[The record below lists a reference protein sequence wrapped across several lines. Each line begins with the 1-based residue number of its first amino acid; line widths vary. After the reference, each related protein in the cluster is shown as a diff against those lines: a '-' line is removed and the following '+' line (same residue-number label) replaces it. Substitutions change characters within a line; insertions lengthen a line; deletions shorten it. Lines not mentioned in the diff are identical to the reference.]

1 MSNPTP
7 IKVIVDDRIRI
18 MSAALAATNFPQS
31 AQERK
36 RHHAHAHARALI
48 KHLSERDMKKHP
60 AIVAIQGL
68 LDEGTPLEALFTLV
82 MSFQLPKFT
91 VDSLPQWLPAGLNT
105 QLWDFYEKAE
115 LAAFFEDGSKVWESA
130 EAQSKH
136 VFEKVYFK
144 ETLAPFLGDVSEELM
159 FMPNILWPADR
170 ELGIRVD
177 NQLIAIVPP
186 ALAWGESPP
195 WPFDEESMVAIHVYP
210 GALSQYARILLQTYL
225 HENAEKVSVAVEKE
239 LPVGDLMAAEYPSWE
254 EQFIALFKSAVVA
267 IYLEDFMNPTEA
279 RGYIL
284 MEKKVH
290 NMTILPGTISVLR
303 RFLQEKGN
311 RYETLADF
319 LTVFPAQLRV
329 AKRII
334 TM

>member
-7 IKVIVDDRIRI
+7 INIIIDDRIRL
-18 MSAALAATNFPQS
+18 MSAALAATTFPQS

-48 KHLSERDMKKHP
+48 RHLAEREMKKHP
-60 AIVAIQGL
+60 AIMALQGL
-68 LDEGTPLEALFTLV
+68 LDEGTPLEALFTLA
-82 MSFQLPKFT
+82 MSLQWPKLT
-91 VDSLPQWLPAGLNT
+91 ADTLPQWVPSGFNS

-115 LAAFFEDGSKVWESA
+115 LAAFFEKASKVWEIA
-130 EAQSKH
+130 ESQAKH
-136 VFEKVYFK
+136 VFETVYFK
-144 ETLAPFLGDVSEELM
+144 ETLQPFLGDIPENFA

-170 ELGIRVD
+170 DIGIRVD
-177 NQLIAIVPP
+177 NQLVAIVPP

-195 WPFDEESMVAIHVYP
+195 WPYDEESMMAIHVYP
-210 GALSQYARILLQTYL
+210 GAVSEYARILLTTYL
-225 HENAEKVSVAVEKE
+225 HENAEKVSVATEKD
-239 LPVGDLMAAEYPSWE
+239 LPVGDLMASEYPSWE
-254 EQFIALFKSAVVA
+254 EQFVALFKSAIVA
-267 IYLEDFMNPTEA
+267 IYLEDFMNPTES

-303 RFLQEKGN
+303 RFLQEKGK
-311 RYETLADF
+311 RYNTLADF
-319 LTVFPAQLRV
+319 LTVFPTQLRV

>member
-7 IKVIVDDRIRI
+7 ISIIVDGRIRL
-18 MSAALAATNFPQS
+18 MSAALAATNFPQM
-31 AQERK
+31 AQQRK
-36 RHHAHAHARALI
+36 RHHAHAHARATI
-48 KHLSERDMKKHP
+48 KYLQERDMSKHP
-60 AIVAIQGL
+60 AIMALQGL
-68 LDEGTPLEALFTLV
+68 LDQGTPLEAFFTGV
-82 MSFQLPKFT
+82 MHFQWPGLAA
-91 VDSLPQWLPAGLNT
+91 DSLLPWMPEGLNE

-115 LAAFFEDGSKVWESA
+115 LAAFLSDAAKAWENA
-130 EAQSKH
+130 ESQAKQ
-136 VFEKVYFK
+136 VFETVYFK
-144 ETLAPFLGDVSEELM
+144 ETLQPFLGEIAEDFM

-170 ELGIRVD
+170 DIGIRVGTK
-177 NQLIAIVPP
+177 LIAIVPP
-186 ALAWGESPP
+186 PLAWGESPP
-195 WPFDEESMVAIHVYP
+195 WPYDEDSMLAIHIYP
-210 GALSQYARILLQTYL
+210 GALSQYARILLMEYL
-225 HENAEKVSVAVEKE
+225 RANAEKVSVAAEKE
-239 LPVGDLMAAEYPSWE
+239 LPVGDQMQAEYPTWE

-303 RFLQEKGN
+303 RYLQEKGN

>member
-7 IKVIVDDRIRI
+7 VTIIIDDRIRL
-18 MSAALAATNFPQS
+18 MSAALAATNFPQT

-48 KHLSERDMKKHP
+48 KHLAEREMKKHP
-60 AIVAIQGL
+60 AIVALQGL

-82 MSFQLPKFT
+82 MSFAWPKLAAADTPKWMPEGF
-91 VDSLPQWLPAGLNT
+91 NT
-105 QLWDFYEKAE
+105 QLWDFYEKAD
-115 LAAFFEDGSKVWESA
+115 LANYFAEGSKIWETA
-130 EAQSKH
+130 ESQAKR
-136 VFEKVYFK
+136 VFENVYFK
-144 ETLAPFLGDVSEELM
+144 DTIEPFLGSVSEDFV

-170 ELGIRVD
+170 DIGIRVG

-195 WPFDEESMVAIHVYP
+195 WPYDEDSMLAIHVYP
-210 GALSQYARILLQTYL
+210 SALSQYARILLMTYL
-225 HENAEKVSVAVEKE
+225 REHAEKVSVAVEKE
-239 LPVGDLMAAEYPSWE
+239 LPVGDIMAAEYPSWE

-279 RGYIL
+279 RGYML

>member
-1 MSNPTP
+1 MSNTTP
-7 IKVIVDDRIRI
+7 VKVIVDDRIRI

-36 RHHAHAHARALI
+36 RHHAHAHARGLI
-48 KHLSERDMKKHP
+48 KYLAEREMKKHP
-60 AIVAIQGL
+60 AIVTLQGL
-68 LDEGTPLEALFTLV
+68 LDEGTPLEALFSLV
-82 MSFQLPKFT
+82 MSLEMPKLT
-91 VDSLPQWLPAGLNT
+91 AATLPQWVPTGFNT

-115 LAAFFEDGSKVWESA
+115 LATFFEDASKVWESA
-130 EAQSKH
+130 ESQAKQ

-144 ETLAPFLGDVSEELM
+144 GTLEPFLGDIPEEFV

-170 ELGIRVD
+170 ELGIRVG

-195 WPFDEESMVAIHVYP
+195 WPYDEESMVAIHVYP
-210 GALSQYARILLQTYL
+210 GALSQYARILLQEYL
-225 HENAEKVSVAVEKE
+225 HQHAEQVSAATEKD

-254 EQFIALFKSAVVA
+254 EQFIALFKSAIVA

-279 RGYIL
+279 RGYML

-311 RYETLADF
+311 RFQTLADF
-319 LTVFPAQLRV
+319 LAVFPTQLRV